1 MRLIIHRGSH
11 EIGGTCIELI
21 AKNSRILIDAGL
33 PLPSADSNVS
43 QEKIPHTLKQSLAQT
58 NPPLKG
64 ILISHPHQDH
74 YGLLESLPSSIPVYA
89 GRACAALMKFTIG
102 LNRNRSHWQASH
114 TFAPEKVFQIGDF
127 TIKPYL
133 MDHSGFD
140 SYAFLIKAEGK
151 GIFYSGDFRG
161 HGRKWKLTERLIQ
174 QPPPPVDLLLLE
186 GTVVGS
192 ERKEETLS
200 EKQLESKFINSFK
213 NTAGAVFLTMS
224 SQNIDRIVTVF
235 RACKRSGRR
244 MIIDPYTSEILEI
257 LKEFYITLP
266 HPSLPEIKVSYPQQL
281 CRWLERNGQKDLLGR
296 HLQYGGKWSYF
307 SENASKIV
315 MLIRQSA
322 TTEVLNKKY
331 FDLSK
336 SKWIYSMWDKYL
348 QRDKKLAALAANFKD
363 RGTSFEF
370 LHTSGHADMSTLK
383 KFANNIKY
391 KVLIP
396 VHTSAPAEYKVLFKD
411 VMVASDGEVINV

>member
-1 MRLIIHRGSH
+1 MKIIIHRGTH

-21 AKNSRILIDAGL
+21 AKNSRILVDAGL
-33 PLPSADSNVS
+33 PLPSADGNVS
-43 QEKIPHTLKQSLAQT
+43 EEKIPYTLKQSLAQT
-58 NPPLKG
+58 KPPLKG

-74 YGLLESLPSSIPVYA
+74 YGLLESLPRSIPVYA

-102 LNRNRSHWQASH
+102 LNRNRSNWQASQ
-114 TFAPEKVFQIGDF
+114 TFAPNKVFQIGDF

-151 GIFYSGDFRG
+151 SIFYSGDFRG

-186 GTVVGS
+186 GTVVGQQR
-192 ERKEETLS
+192 ECDTLT
-200 EKQLESKFINSFK
+200 EPQLESKFINSFK

-244 MIIDPYTSEILEI
+244 MIIDPYTAEILDI
-257 LKEFYITLP
+257 LKEFYSTLP

-281 CRWLERNGQKDLLGR
+281 CRWLERNGQKDSLGR